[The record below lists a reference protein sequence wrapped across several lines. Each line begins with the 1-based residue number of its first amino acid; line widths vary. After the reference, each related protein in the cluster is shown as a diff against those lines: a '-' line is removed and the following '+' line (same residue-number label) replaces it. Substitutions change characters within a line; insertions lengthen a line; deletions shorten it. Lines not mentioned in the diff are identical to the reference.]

1 VAIVG
6 AREYIFSENIGI
18 LGDVAAGKEQTFGT
32 LLARSLSA
40 IGGKLHYGHPD
51 FLNAIFMTTRGGVSK
66 AQKGLHLN
74 EDIYA
79 GMTAFGRGGRIK
91 HTEYYQ
97 CGKVRSLP
105 LPLRLG

>member
-1 VAIVG
+1 MRCVRARSDGADAAQFHTEPVAIVG

-32 LLARSLSA
+32 LLARSLAS

-51 FLNAIFMTTRGGVSK
+51 FLNAIFMNTRGGMSK

-79 GMTAFGRGGRIK
+79 GCVGSIRGPR
-91 HTEYYQ
+91 
-97 CGKVRSLP
+97 
-105 LPLRLG
+105 